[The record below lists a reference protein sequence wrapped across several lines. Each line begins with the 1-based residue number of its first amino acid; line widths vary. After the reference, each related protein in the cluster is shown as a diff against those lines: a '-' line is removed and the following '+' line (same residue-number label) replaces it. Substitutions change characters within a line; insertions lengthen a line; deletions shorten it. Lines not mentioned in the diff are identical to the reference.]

1 VTLHRRPKP
10 VSRTRTSVF
19 TAAAATVVALSAQ
32 SSAQA
37 APKPTLSQAKAEVAA
52 DRLAADAAS
61 NQYDTAQGNEQ
72 ALQQKVNFLQE
83 GIAQMQGTIN
93 TEFGQ
98 LSAVAA
104 AQYRND
110 EVDPTMQLMLSSN
123 PTQFLDEASA
133 QGELD
138 ASQQAALTQLTGQQA
153 VLAREKAEATAELAQ
168 QQALLKQMQQAKA
181 TGMAKL
187 AQAQQVL
194 QALTPAQQVQVNGG
208 GMGGNGPA
216 GGCGNDC
223 GSDLGYDGTT
233 STASID
239 LSGISPEAATAM
251 RAAMSVM
258 GDPYLWGGAGPN
270 AFDCS
275 GLVMWA
281 YAHAGI
287 TLPHSAAGDESMG
300 TEVSYSDMQVGDIVV
315 VDGGAHVGLYAGNGM
330 LLNAPATGWV
340 VELMPL
346 TDFGPIDAIRR
357 V

>member
-1 VTLHRRPKP
+1 M
-10 VSRTRTSVF
+10 
-19 TAAAATVVALSAQ
+19 AAASVVALSAQ
-32 SSAQA
+32 SAAQA
-37 APKPTLSQAKAEVAA
+37 APKLTLSQATAEVGA
-52 DRLAADAAS
+52 DRKAADAATE
-61 NQYDTAQGNEQ
+61 QYDYAQGAQQ

-93 TEFGQ
+93 QEFSQ

-104 AQYRND
+104 AQYRT
-110 EVDPTMQLMLSSN
+110 ETIDPTMQLMLSTD
-123 PTQFLDEASA
+123 PTQFLNEASA

-138 ASQQAALTQLTGQQA
+138 TAQQAALTQLKGQEA
-153 VLAREKAEATAELAQ
+153 VLAREKAEATSELAQ
-168 QQALLKQMQQAKA
+168 QQALLKTMQQAKTA
-181 TGMAKL
+181 GMAKL
-187 AQAQQVL
+187 AQAQSIL
-194 QALTPAQQVQVNGG
+194 QSLTPVEQAQVNGG

-216 GGCGNDC
+216 GGCGNNC

-251 RAAMSVM
+251 RAAESVM
-258 GDPYLWGGAGPN
+258 GDPYYWSGAGPN
-270 AFDCS
+270 RFDCS

-300 TEVSYSDMQVGDIVV
+300 TEVPYSDIQVGDIVV

-330 LLNAPATGWV
+330 LLNAPADGWV

-346 TDFGPIDAIRR
+346 SDFGPIVAIRR